1 MNSLILEI
9 SGLSVDFDYEYLGE
23 DILGFQLFGPLS
35 NNTMR
40 QILQNINLGNVTLLG
55 TNDARISLK
64 LISQMAGKF
73 YKEIDFLS
81 YSSSNTNGIYE
92 ILAGLVSSDV
102 WINLNMDK
110 EALLKVASDNLSLIS
125 DII

>member
-1 MNSLILEI
+1 
-9 SGLSVDFDYEYLGE
+9 
-23 DILGFQLFGPLS
+23 
-35 NNTMR
+35 
-40 QILQNINLGNVTLLG
+40 
-55 TNDARISLK
+55 
-64 LISQMAGKF
+64 MAGKF

-125 DII
+125 EII

>member
-23 DILGFQLFGPLS
+23 DILGFQPFGPLS

-40 QILQNINLGNVTLLG
+40 QILQNINLENVTLLG

>member
-110 EALLKVASDNLSLIS
+110 EALLKVASDNLSLIL